1 MSKTA
6 APAGA
11 PDHPSTGAKLSKIV
25 GDFWQL
31 ATAIVGIVTAV
42 VAGFTYFATRQ
53 QLNQLECVTSY
64 NLLLTTLPSQIEQV
78 TMEIRLAEGNLNT
91 LPKRSGAATSKQAE
105 IEEFKSRKKKL
116 NDQYEDALEKLKQH
130 VCFNPGSNNN
140 AETKP

>member
-1 MSKTA
+1 MPTTTS
-6 APAGA
+6 PAGV
-11 PDHPSTGAKLSKIV
+11 PDHPSIGAKLGKIV
-25 GDFWQL
+25 GDFWQV

-64 NLLLTTLPSQIEQV
+64 NLLLTTLPSQIEQL
-78 TMEIRLAEGNLNT
+78 TMEIRLAESDLNT
-91 LPKRSGAATSKQAE
+91 LAKRSGAATIKQAE

-130 VCFNPGSNNN
+130 VCFNPGGNNN
-140 AETKP
+140 AEKKP

>member
-1 MSKTA
+1 MPKTA
-6 APAGA
+6 TPGSG
-11 PDHPSTGAKLSKIV
+11 PDHPSAGAKFSKIV

-64 NLLLTTLPSQIEQV
+64 NLLLTTLPSQIEQL
-78 TMEIRLAEGNLNT
+78 TMEIRLAEGDLNT
-91 LPKRSGAATSKQAE
+91 FPKRSGAATSKQAE

-130 VCFNPGSNNN
+130 VCFNPGGSSKT
-140 AETKP
+140 EKKP